1 MSGYGICFRVDRQL
15 ILFDLK
21 TEAVYYLYMAQSILQ
36 GGCVRT
42 RLFISTLTVV
52 LTMSCS
58 LTAVAQQ
65 RVERQTP
72 APAPRVAGWQPMM
85 LIDCPTAGTL
95 KRGYFNVI
103 MQAYPGGGI
112 MAGTN
117 IGMSNRITLGI
128 SYGGAGIISE
138 NKPNWDQ
145 NIQFNIK
152 LSLIDEGIA
161 FPALSVGFCSQGSGA
176 YDDSLNRYDFKSKG
190 FYGVASKTYAYRDR
204 EFGVHGGLNY
214 SMEQDDGD
222 KNADFFLGLD
232 SRLNHDVG
240 LVMEYDFALNDDKH
254 IYGDGRG
261 YLNLSIQWLY
271 AENLV
276 MEFMLKNLTN
286 NRVPADALW
295 RGFRVT
301 YVEHF

>member
-1 MSGYGICFRVDRQL
+1 M
-15 ILFDLK
+15 
-21 TEAVYYLYMAQSILQ
+21 
-36 GGCVRT
+36 RT
-42 RLFISTLTVV
+42 RLFVSTLIVV
-52 LTMSCS
+52 LTMSGFV
-58 LTAVAQQ
+58 TAYAQQ
-65 RVERQTP
+65 RVDRQVGGP
-72 APAPRVAGWQPMM
+72 PPGQVPRQAAWQPMQ

-95 KRGYFNVI
+95 KRGYFNVV

-128 SYGGAGIISE
+128 SYGGAGILSE

-145 NIQFNIK
+145 NIQFNVK
-152 LSLIDEGIA
+152 LSLIDEGFALPA
-161 FPALSVGFCSQGSGA
+161 FTVGFCSQGSGA

-190 FYGVASKTYAYRDR
+190 FYGVASKTYAYRNQQ
-204 EFGVHGGLNY
+204 FGLHGGINY
-214 SMEQDDGD
+214 SMEQDDND
-222 KNADFFLGLD
+222 KNADFFLGFD
-232 SRLNHDVG
+232 SRLNNDIG
-240 LVMEYDFALNDDKH
+240 LVMEYDFALNDDRH

-286 NRVPADALW
+286 NRVPASSMW